1 MKAISAFEGCSAEC
15 GPTLK
20 RGDSLVKAISA
31 FEGCSAEC
39 GATLK
44 RRDSPVKAISAFE
57 GLLRGVRSN
66 SQKRR
71 FTGEGDLRR

>member
-1 MKAISAFEGCSAEC
+1 MKAISAFEGLLRGVRSNSQ
-15 GPTLK
+15 

-44 RRDSPVKAISAFE
+44 GEIRR
-57 GLLRGVRSN
+57 
-66 SQKRR
+66 
-71 FTGEGDLRR
+71 